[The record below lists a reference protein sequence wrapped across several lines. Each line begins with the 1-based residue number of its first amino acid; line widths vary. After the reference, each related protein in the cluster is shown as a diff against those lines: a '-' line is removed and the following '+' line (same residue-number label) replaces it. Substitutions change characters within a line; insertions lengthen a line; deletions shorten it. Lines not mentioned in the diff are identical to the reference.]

1 MQYKGEG
8 LRTVLVNLPHETVTI
23 RELRPLLTLLS
34 RHPRVRFAVVLIYPN
49 ANRERFE
56 TGEKAWLPIGIS
68 FSACMWMFAY
78 FA

>member
-1 MQYKGEG
+1 MQYKDEG

-56 TGEKAWLPIGIS
+56 TGEKAWLPIGD
-68 FSACMWMFAY
+68 
-78 FA
+78 